1 MCKSQGRSGFL
12 FSNNLTSPQVPRS
25 PTGDEK
31 SRRAPVS
38 ARRSPE
44 GQTCG
49 LVHVSAKR
57 PLQCSRLLGVPGSG
71 GSFGGRDARQARGD
85 SNLCGQ
91 IPRKLWGP
99 RCSPSPRG
107 FEPLRADPNGFRVH
121 LLGLW
126 DTASMRP
133 GGGAWP
139 LGHSVYAPG
148 GAVIGAARAHDLRR
162 EGNFSEEQ

>member
-12 FSNNLTSPQVPRS
+12 FSNTLTSPQVPRS

-38 ARRSPE
+38 ARHSLQCSLSRQS
-44 GQTCG
+44 G
-49 LVHVSAKR
+49 

-107 FEPLRADPNGFRVH
+107 VEPLRADPNGFRVH